1 MRNMKKRSV
10 LMMMVLLLMQTI
22 TVWARPGYKVPVNV
36 QQPDGTTVA
45 LVMQGDEFHSFM
57 TTTDGYTVIKG
68 DDGYYRYAVKQGD
81 DLKASPFV
89 AKDAERRQ
97 ADEQAFLAGSQKMIS
112 AKMSETGKQW
122 RERASKMYS
131 AAYANLQDGGRRAIT
146 PGALS
151 ERIDYSKFKGLV
163 VLVNWSDRSFKI
175 QNPADFYSKL
185 TNQKNYTD
193 NSKSLYPYNVKGSVR
208 DYFYDNSMGVFDP
221 TFDVTGPV
229 TIDISCEYP
238 WPKDAS
244 GNVRSGWDSRIC
256 TILKAIMAKIDDQV
270 DFKNYDLDNDGVIDM
285 VYIIF
290 AGYGSYVSGNNMK
303 YMWPH
308 AGSGSDI
315 YTTNGIIY
323 RDYFKFPSYDGKKF
337 GRYACSMEIQD
348 LESDAAQHAYPDGI
362 GTMCHEFSHVLGLAD
377 HYDTD
382 YEQNG
387 EATTPMLYD
396 VMDNGAD
403 INQGLSPVG
412 YSAFERYVLGFADQT
427 VTTLDVAGK
436 YTLEPLNTSNKGYIV
451 KAAKNG
457 EVFYVENRQKQGWDE
472 SLPKHGLL
480 LWRVDLSDTK
490 KFISNNVNNVKGDE
504 RLQIVDGAPFTD
516 IDLTA
521 ATNTTWGSKGAV
533 IDLYD
538 ITTNDGV
545 ISFEAGKDVY
555 TSIVEDFESTPL
567 AETGATGLAGKFC
580 TWSLNNAS
588 IIANTESYGNGQHVA
603 CLNKGGTITSSVID
617 KQIRTLKFTLKNSAT
632 SAIRFYLRTSTDG
645 GKTWANYPTT
655 TSYAVVQKSQS
666 RNLSFTKIPANSQ
679 IQLAVTTNSAS
690 AGAAACYV
698 DDIAITYDKEGSTG
712 IEGIKASQ
720 RQQNSAI
727 YNLAGQRVDSAYKG
741 LVIKDGK
748 KVLVK

>member
-112 AKMSETGKQW
+112 AKMSEVGKRWKEQV
-122 RERASKMYS
+122 SKMYRTT
-131 AAYANLQDGGRRAIT
+131 YENLQDGGRRAIT
-146 PGALS
+146 PGAIS
-151 ERIDYSKFKGLV
+151 ERIDYKNFKGLV

-244 GNVRSGWDSRIC
+244 GNVRSGWDSRVT

-315 YTTNGIIY
+315 YTTNGITY
-323 RDYFKFPSYDGKKF
+323 RDYFNFPSYDGKKF

-480 LWRVDLSDTK
+480 LWRVDLSNTE

-538 ITTNDGV
+538 IATNDGV

-555 TSIVEDFESTPL
+555 TPIVEDFESTPL

-712 IEGIKASQ
+712 IEGIKASL